1 MPSTYTE
8 HLISTAAE
16 NRLEVFKRRPSDLRR
31 YVQWSAETKAI
42 YGTIPSYVMQERLHW
57 QPLPSSTPK
66 TGPIFELR
74 NPTPFAD
81 PNDYK
86 TLPNDWPYGWA
97 LGITHIIVWLKHRL
111 EVEPS
116 RGDMTPKSRTQV
128 QEFVQR
134 AFVDR
139 VQDLPGDKDKVQWFK
154 NWTALQSVPGLE
166 HLHVLVRDIPREI
179 IAEWTNGEETVQD
192 RVQKN

>member
-1 MPSTYTE
+1 MPSACTE

-16 NRLEVFKRRPSDLRR
+16 NRLEVFKRRPSDLRQ
-31 YVQWSAETKAI
+31 YVRWSAETKAI

-57 QPLPSSTPK
+57 QPLPSSTPR

-74 NPTPFAD
+74 NLTPFTD
-81 PNDYK
+81 PSDYK

-97 LGITHIIVWLKHRL
+97 PGITHIIVWLKHRL

-134 AFVDR
+134 TFVDR
-139 VQDLPGDKDKVQWFK
+139 VRDLPGDKDKVQWFK

-166 HLHVLVRDIPREI
+166 HLHVLVRDIPPEI
-179 IAEWTNGEETVQD
+179 IAEWTNGEETVQG
-192 RVQKN
+192 RV